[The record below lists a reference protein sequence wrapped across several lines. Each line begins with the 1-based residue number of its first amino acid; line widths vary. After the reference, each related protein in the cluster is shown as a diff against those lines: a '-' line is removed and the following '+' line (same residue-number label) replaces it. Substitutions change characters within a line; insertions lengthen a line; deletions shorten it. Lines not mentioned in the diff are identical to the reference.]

1 MSAKQ
6 PPITPDARY
15 ILIRG
20 RLWRATNPTLAKAK
34 REKFVKALMVS
45 RRAIRDAKTGSAAMA
60 SARRAVEHAKR
71 GLGERGPV
79 QVRRTP
85 STLVLVQDEHD
96 IQFGMDVSL
105 WLFPAEPE
113 ISVPLAY

>member
-79 QVRRTP
+79 WWRDDARDYNRFLARNTP
-85 STLVLVQDEHD
+85 Y
-96 IQFGMDVSL
+96 
-105 WLFPAEPE
+105 AEWAAA
-113 ISVPLAY
+113 LA